1 MFTSMRSRRSEGLDG
16 FTLIELLVVIAII
29 AILAAMLLPALSS
42 ARDKGKS
49 AVCVQNLRQLHQAAM
64 MYHDDNQRFPIGW
77 DATSGIWYRQMQPY
91 LGKNTDIAGK
101 GVFICPSATQGG
113 FWGYLSYAQNRFVN
127 CQSGGY
133 NVSLGQVED
142 DSGTVLYAD
151 TDGWDACLY
160 EDSATGVANVL
171 YRHSGGDERSTRT
184 LRSGGGGRGGAR
196 PTPSPFGSANAV
208 FVDGHVEAI
217 RQATT
222 DQFTLQRDS
231 DEAAGGRGR

>member
-1 MFTSMRSRRSEGLDG
+1 MFRNRQSRESGRSGG

-29 AILAAMLLPALSS
+29 AILAAMLLPALAS

-49 AVCVQNLRQLHQAAM
+49 AVCMQNLRQLHQAAM
-64 MYHDDNQRFPIGW
+64 MYHDDNQRFPTGW
-77 DATSGIWYRQMQPY
+77 DGSSGIWYRQMQPY
-91 LGKNTDIAGK
+91 LGKNTDTAGK
-101 GVFICPSATQGG
+101 GIFICPSNSQGG
-113 FWGYLSYAQNRFVN
+113 FWGYLAYAQNRFIN
-127 CQSGGY
+127 CQGGKY

-171 YRHSGGDERSTRT
+171 YRHSGGDERSTKT
-184 LRSGGGGRGGAR
+184 LRGGGGGRGGAR
-196 PTPSPFGSANAV
+196 PTPSPFGTANAV

-217 RQATT
+217 RHATT
-222 DQFTLQRDS
+222 DMFSLQRDS
-231 DEAAGGRGR
+231 DGAGGGRGR